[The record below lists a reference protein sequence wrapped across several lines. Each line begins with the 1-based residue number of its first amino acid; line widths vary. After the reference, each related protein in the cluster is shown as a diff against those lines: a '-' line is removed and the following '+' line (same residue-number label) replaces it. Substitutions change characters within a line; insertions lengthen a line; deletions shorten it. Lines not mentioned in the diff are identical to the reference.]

1 MGDGTIV
8 ARFGTVSSP
17 EGGDTLAF
25 SATSTV
31 GAPETPGLA
40 MDASSTAFERFAVSE
55 RSKSVTEAAPRRI
68 RRGWLVRRMLL
79 GADLLALTAA
89 FAVVEAFFHQSQVV
103 GSVGIGLEAVI
114 FLGLLPVWVLA
125 AKLYGLYERDEESAT
140 HSTADEVLSV
150 FHLVTVGV
158 WVFYATSWLVG
169 LSNPD
174 QAKLATFWFLALV
187 LVVAAR
193 SAARTLARRQ
203 SAYIQNALIVGAGE
217 VGQLIGRKL
226 LQHPEYRINLLGFID
241 AEPRAKRRDL
251 GDLPVLGAPED
262 IGEIVRREGVDRV
275 IVAFSRDGHQKML
288 DLVRAIRKHD
298 VHVDL
303 VPRLF
308 EAVSAN
314 VGIHTLEGLP
324 LVGLPASGISRS
336 SRFLKRSFDLIGSA
350 ILLALL
356 APTMLVIAFLIRR
369 DSPGPVLF
377 RQTRLGMDLREFT
390 MLKFRTMYEGT
401 DEAPHRE
408 YIKQI
413 VKSDALPGSNN
424 LYKLERHDS
433 ITRVGRW
440 LRKTSLDELPQLT
453 NVLRGEMSLVG
464 PRPLIPY
471 ELELFSPHQFE
482 RFLVPA
488 GLTGLWQVEARAHT
502 TFGEALDLDVAYA
515 RGWSLGLDL
524 RLLLRTPLLIF
535 RKRETG

>member
-1 MGDGTIV
+1 
-8 ARFGTVSSP
+8 VSSR

-25 SATSTV
+25 TATSSV
-31 GAPETPGLA
+31 GAPEAPGLA
-40 MDASSTAFERFAVSE
+40 PAATAAFERLALPE
-55 RSKSVTEAAPRRI
+55 QQQTAAEETVPWRM

-79 GADLLALTAA
+79 AADLLALAGA
-89 FAVVEAFFHQSQVV
+89 FAVVEAFFHKTQIV
-103 GSVGIGLEAVI
+103 GEIGIGLETVI
-114 FLGLLPVWVLA
+114 FLGLLPLWVLA
-125 AKLYGLYERDEESAT
+125 AKLYGLYDRDEESAT
-140 HSTADEVLSV
+140 HSTADEVVSV

-158 WVFYATSWLVG
+158 WIFYATSWLFG

-174 QAKLATFWFLALV
+174 QAKLATFWFLALAF
-187 LVVAAR
+187 VVAAR
-193 SAARTLARRQ
+193 STARSLARRH
-203 SAYIQNALIVGAGE
+203 SAYVQNVLIVGAGE
-217 VGQLIGRKL
+217 VGQLVGRKL

-241 AEPRAKRRDL
+241 AEPRAQRRDL
-251 GDLPVLGAPED
+251 GDLPVLGVPED
-262 IGEIVRREGVDRV
+262 IGEIIRREGVDRV
-275 IVAFSRDGHQKML
+275 IVAFSRDGHEQML

-308 EAVSAN
+308 EAVGAN

-324 LVGLPASGISRS
+324 LVGLPANRISRS
-336 SRFLKRSFDLIGSA
+336 SRLLKRSFDVIGSA
-350 ILLALL
+350 TLLALV
-356 APTMLVIAFLIRR
+356 APLMLVIAFLIRR
-369 DSPGPVLF
+369 DSKGPVFF

-390 MLKFRTMYEGT
+390 LLKFRTMYEGT
-401 DEAPHRE
+401 EEAPHRE

-413 VKSDALPGSNN
+413 MRSDALPGSNN

-440 LRKTSLDELPQLT
+440 LRKTSLDELPQLI
-453 NVLRGEMSLVG
+453 NIFRGEMSLVG

-488 GLTGLWQVEARAHT
+488 GLTGLWQVEARAHS

-524 RLLLRTPLLIF
+524 RLLLRTPLLMF